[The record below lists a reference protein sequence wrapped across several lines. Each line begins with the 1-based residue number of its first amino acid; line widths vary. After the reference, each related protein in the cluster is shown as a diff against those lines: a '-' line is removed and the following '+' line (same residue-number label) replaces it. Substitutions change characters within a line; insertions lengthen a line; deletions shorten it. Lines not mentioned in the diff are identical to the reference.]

1 MLVTETQLVL
11 EDGTFQ
17 AWSAPFSTDGGE
29 AAADEDA
36 AAAQPFL
43 VFAIVGC
50 QGSGKST
57 LANELFG
64 LHFPVLDAA
73 RTGRQRTTEG
83 IWIAG
88 RQRDGAQPALVVLDV
103 EGTDSRERGAAGRG
117 FESRTTLF
125 TLSVAD
131 VVVLNMWVHDVGRP
145 RGANYGLLTTVF
157 SETRRLGDG
166 NRLNRRPRLVLAL
179 RDYDADEHNLSE
191 LSALLTDDILRLWR
205 EATDT
210 AAERFHDFFEL
221 DFSAVPS
228 KIFQPEA
235 FRRACAA
242 LYEREVA
249 ACLARL
255 GARPKTIRLEALS
268 VVMEATWA
276 QLDENLSAGRQADG
290 PPIALMED
298 MAAYYYCERI
308 RHAVQRDGQQRL
320 HELRLLLVSSYEPPR
335 DFGERLLEVYRSAA
349 KEYRWR
355 ARHYKTAKAAE
366 TKRQELERWL
376 CAPEGGQLSQLF
388 REYVGLTFRYFAA
401 RFDDDF
407 ATVLG
412 GTQDFERRAAAM
424 RRTCLDAFD
433 AAVAQ
438 PAAVATEEVLPGAD
452 RIVQSE
458 RKRLERQIAE
468 AIDER
473 QRHGEAMLP
482 ALQTYGDVATGP
494 SRRRSKPAWWKVFLI
509 RAAILYLNYLQ
520 AKAQGNSLQKARR
533 RREKDLP
540 IGPTF

>member
-191 LSALLTDDILRLWR
+191 LSALLTDDILRAQQDIPAGGLSPR
-205 EATDT
+205 MCGALRARGGRVPGAAGCAAKDDSPRS
-210 AAERFHDFFEL
+210 AERCH
-221 DFSAVPS
+221 
-228 KIFQPEA
+228 
-235 FRRACAA
+235 
-242 LYEREVA
+242 
-249 ACLARL
+249 
-255 GARPKTIRLEALS
+255 G
-268 VVMEATWA
+268 ATWA